1 MKKNLVGG
9 NDVLTTSL
17 EALSLKMCTAADLES
32 YQIPHTAA
40 AAAAAS
46 VKSRKFLQRR
56 SKDTSHHLR
65 KDSWIGIYFRVA
77 ISFPHTMFGI
87 NSFLI
92 ELNGLQQE
100 RNKLC
105 DGKVLN

>member
-17 EALSLKMCTAADLES
+17 EALSLKSVHRRRSRES

-40 AAAAAS
+40 AAS
-46 VKSRKFLQRR
+46 VKSRKFLRRR

-77 ISFPHTMFGI
+77 ISFPHTMFDM

-92 ELNGLQQE
+92 ELNGQQQE